1 MPSRALK
8 VLKAVWAA
16 LAWLLFLTGVIG
28 CDSLPTHAAGGPDAA
43 PAEVAPLSDDAAIDT
58 APHSDDAPVEAAP
71 HSDDAPVEAAPRPA
85 FESYQEVEYIYMG
98 TPSYVPVYEL
108 QIAATGE
115 VFVASGIREL
125 KPALVGRATAAEIAT
140 LAEIA
145 TRPETL
151 AAFPRT
157 DRIGC
162 PLLADGYDEISLAVQ
177 GLPTFKRSDACGL
190 ADLQSQ
196 AHLIRDNAGARAAD
210 GGTD

>member
-16 LAWLLFLTGVIG
+16 LAWVLFLTGVIG
-28 CDSLPTHAAGGPDAA
+28 CDPLPTHAAGGADAA
-43 PAEVAPLSDDAAIDT
+43 TAEVAPRADDAASEV
-58 APHSDDAPVEAAP
+58 APR
-71 HSDDAPVEAAPRPA
+71 SDDAPVEAAPRPA

-125 KPALVGRATAAEIAT
+125 KLALVGRATAAEIAT

-157 DRIGC
+157 DRTGC
-162 PLLADGYDEISLAVQ
+162 PLLADGYDEISLGVQ

-190 ADLQSQ
+190 AELQAQ
-196 AHLIRDNAGARAAD
+196 AHLVRDNASARGAD
-210 GGTD
+210 